1 MKNKNIF
8 SDENDIFWLIGL
20 IVFAIALA
28 LSVCS
33 SKSDLILDKEN
44 VPQDIAS
51 TEEYYREQGYTTEN
65 FDGFLIVR
73 KIQGE

>member
-1 MKNKNIF
+1 MKNKNLF
-8 SDENDIFWLIGL
+8 SDENGIFWLIGL

-28 LSVCS
+28 LYVCS